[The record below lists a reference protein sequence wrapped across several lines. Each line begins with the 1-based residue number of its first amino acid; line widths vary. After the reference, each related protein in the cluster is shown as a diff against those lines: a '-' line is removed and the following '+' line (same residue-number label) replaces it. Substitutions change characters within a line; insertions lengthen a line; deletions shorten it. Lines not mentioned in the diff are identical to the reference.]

1 MNENKKADA
10 PEMESSSFS
19 QKLNRFFDRLLRRWI
34 ADDITVMVFSIISAV
49 LIWFVVA
56 YTEDETISTVIRD
69 VPVNFNTTTST
80 LARLDLTPIMDSEM
94 TVDVEVSGSRATV
107 GNLAA
112 SDIRAEAK
120 LNNVTGPG
128 TYEIALDVTD
138 YVGKEFEVKGV
149 IPETLT
155 VRFDRYIDKL
165 FKIDLDL
172 IGLEIPDGYI
182 LDAEYLY
189 PGDVMVTGPE
199 TEISSIASVKAMLEF
214 DEPVSKTAVYD
225 VELGMYDADGNKIKP
240 LYVEMDIDTATV
252 TLPILKKKTVPI
264 TFDFVNVPEGF
275 DVDTLKYEILPSE
288 MEIAGPEQVYS
299 TVNEIHLGYIDLT
312 DFTPEEPFVYT
323 IELPTGFISVD
334 NTQEATIAF
343 EAENYTTTTL
353 NVGQIKLINTP
364 HEYDVIV
371 STKMIYGVEICGP
384 GEDIEKLTSSDL
396 VAEINM
402 RNVDIRVGQSTVDV
416 SILIPDYPACW
427 AYGDTYTAVI
437 TAKQATPD

>member
-1 MNENKKADA
+1 MNENKKADT
-10 PEMESSSFS
+10 PKKESPSFS

-34 ADDITVMVFSIISAV
+34 ADDITVMAVSVISAV

-80 LARLDLTPIMDSEM
+80 LARLDLTPILDSEM

-138 YVGKEFEVKGV
+138 YVGKAFEVNGV
-149 IPETLT
+149 IPETLN
-155 VRFDRYIDKL
+155 VRFDRYVEKP
-165 FKIDLDL
+165 FKIDLD
-172 IGLEIPDGYI
+172 IVGLEIPDGFI

-189 PGDVMVTGPE
+189 PGEVIITGPE
-199 TEISSIASVKAMLEF
+199 TEVSSISSVKAKLEF
-214 DEPVSKTAVYD
+214 DEPINRTQTYD
-225 VELGMYDADGNKIKP
+225 VELDMYDAEGNVIKP
-240 LYVEMDIDTATV
+240 LYVEMDADTATV

-264 TFDFVNVPEGF
+264 TFDFINVPEGF
-275 DVDTLKYEILPSE
+275 DVNTLKYEIAPSE

-299 TVNEIHLGYIDLT
+299 SVTEIHLSYIDLT

-334 NTQEATIAF
+334 NTKEATITF
-343 EAENYTTTTL
+343 EAENYVTTTL
-353 NVGQIKLINTP
+353 NVSEINLINTP
-364 HEYDVIV
+364 DEYDVTV
-371 STKMIYGVEICGP
+371 STKMIYGVEVCGP
-384 GEDIEKLTSSDL
+384 SEDIEKLKSSD
-396 VAEINM
+396 VIAEIDM
-402 RNVDIRVGQSTVDV
+402 RDVDVRVGQSTVDV
-416 SILIPDYPACW
+416 SILIPNYPSCW
-427 AYGDTYTAVI
+427 AFGDDYTAVI
-437 TAKQATPD
+437 TAKQAVID

>member
-1 MNENKKADA
+1 MSENKKADT
-10 PEMESSSFS
+10 PEMESPSFS

-34 ADDITVMVFSIISAV
+34 ADDITVMVFSVISAV

-80 LARLDLTPIMDSEM
+80 LARLELTPIMDSGM

-138 YVGKEFEVKGV
+138 YVGKAFEVKGV

-155 VRFDRYIDKL
+155 VRFDRYVDRL
-165 FKIDLDL
+165 FEIDLDL
-172 IGLEIPDGYI
+172 IGLEIPDGFI

-189 PGDVMVTGPE
+189 PGEVMITGPE
-199 TEISSIASVKAMLEF
+199 TEVSSIASVKAKLEF
-214 DEPVSKTAVYD
+214 DKPVSRTQAYD
-225 VELGMYDADGNKIKP
+225 VELGMYDSDGNMIKP
-240 LYVEMDIDTATV
+240 LYVEMDVDTATV

-275 DVDTLKYEILPSE
+275 DVETLKHEILPSE
-288 MEIAGPEQVYS
+288 IEIAGPEQVYS
-299 TVNEIHLGYIDLT
+299 SVTELHLGYIDLT

-334 NTQEATIAF
+334 NTQEATIIF
-343 EAENYTTTTL
+343 DAENYTTTTL
-353 NVGQIKLINTP
+353 NINEIKLINTP
-364 HEYDVIV
+364 DEYDVTV

-384 GEDIEKLTSSDL
+384 SEDIEKLTGADL
-396 VAEINM
+396 IAEINM
-402 RNVDIRVGQSTVDV
+402 RDVDVRVGQSTVDV
-416 SILIPDYPACW
+416 SVLIPDYPSCW
-427 AYGDTYTAVI
+427 AFGDTYTAVI
-437 TAKQATPD
+437 TAKQAVPD

>member
-10 PEMESSSFS
+10 PERGSSSFS

-34 ADDITVMVFSIISAV
+34 ADDITVMVFSVISAV

-56 YTEDETISTVIRD
+56 YTEDETITTVIRD

-80 LARLDLTPIMDSEM
+80 LARLELSQIIEGDM

-138 YVGKEFEVKGV
+138 YVGKSFEVKGV

-155 VRFDRYIDKL
+155 VRFDRYTEKL
-165 FKIDLDL
+165 FEIDLDM

-189 PGDVMVTGPE
+189 PGDVMITGPE
-199 TEISSIASVKAMLEF
+199 TEISSIASVKAKLEF
-214 DEPVSKTAVYD
+214 DDPVSRTEAYEVA
-225 VELGMYDADGNKIKP
+225 LGMYDADGNEIKP
-240 LYVEMDIDTATV
+240 LYVEMDVDSTTV

-275 DVDTLKYEILPSE
+275 DVNTLKHEIIPDK

-299 TVNEIHLGYIDLT
+299 SVTEIHLGYIDLT

-323 IELPTGFISVD
+323 IELPSGFISVD
-334 NTQEATIAF
+334 NTQEATITF

-353 NVGQIKLINTP
+353 NISEIKLINQP
-364 HEYDVIV
+364 EDYDVSV
-371 STKMIYGVEICGP
+371 STKMIYGVTVCGP
-384 GEDIEKLTSSDL
+384 SEDIEALTGADL
-396 VAEINM
+396 IAEIDM
-402 RNVDIRVGQSTVDV
+402 RDVDIRVGQSTVDV
-416 SILIPDYPACW
+416 SVIIPNYPSCW
-427 AYGDTYTAVI
+427 AFGDAYTAVI
-437 TAKQATPD
+437 AAKQAVPD